1 MGMFLILIIIVAA
14 GVILYSFYRR
24 RGGDALFGRRE
35 DDPVEIARRRY
46 AEGEITREEFE
57 QIKQDLERDREER

>member
-14 GVILYSFYRR
+14 GVLLYSFSRR
-24 RGGDALFGRRE
+24 RGGDAPFGRRE

-46 AEGEITREEFE
+46 AEGEITREEFG
-57 QIKQDLERDREER
+57 QIKQDLEVAPEDQ